1 MPKVSLIVPTY
12 NVEQYLVECMESIT
26 NQTLEDIE
34 VICINDGST
43 DGSLSILQSYADKDK
58 RIIIV
63 DKENGGYGIG
73 MNIGLEM
80 ATGEY
85 IGIVE
90 PDDFV
95 PVNMFGNLYDI
106 AKGNNLDFVKADFYR
121 FERATNGDMFL
132 TYNHLSK
139 KEEDYNVVFNPSE
152 TPEAIRWIMNT
163 WSGIYKREF
172 LIKNNIRHNETP
184 GASYQDTGFA
194 TLVTLLSKKM
204 CFLEGHYYK
213 YRKDNEGSS
222 VKSNRKYKCIVDE
235 FIWLR
240 SRLKELGCDSDV
252 DEAFFKETRLRAFFW
267 NYSRLSEEYQE
278 KFLHLEYVKKAA
290 LDFDESV
297 LGYKIPDKE
306 MKLKILSGDTEIR
319 EIENRKQSEYIEQ
332 YDELLKI
339 LQAYKKIVIVCSGKY
354 GQSIYRLIKAA
365 DCKAG
370 IYVCDNFTRGKMKE
384 FDERYIFSVEETV
397 AANKEAC
404 FIIANSNL
412 GSELRKQVIGLGA
425 EEKDIYLYER
435 NFISGNVGA
444 LYNII
449 KKCED
454 SN

>member
-73 MNIGLEM
+73 MNIGLEI

-172 LIKNNIRHNETP
+172 LNKWNIRHNETP
-184 GASYQDTGFA
+184 GASFQDNGFWFQTFVFA
-194 TLVTLLSKKM
+194 TRAMIIDKPYYMNRRDNPNSSVKKM
-204 CFLEGHYYK
+204 QKVFCVNVEYDHIKDVLIEHPETWNRFKSYYTLKRFHNCLTTLRRIDNSCKLDYVNRFSKEMKRAYQLDEIDEELFTAAERDNIKLLINQPNMYYKLKALPMNNGSTNINNNFKQVKTELDKIKRSHAYKVGKMIMYFPSKFKSFAKRVYRKINK
-213 YRKDNEGSS
+213 YRKG
-222 VKSNRKYKCIVDE
+222 
-235 FIWLR
+235 
-240 SRLKELGCDSDV
+240 
-252 DEAFFKETRLRAFFW
+252 
-267 NYSRLSEEYQE
+267 
-278 KFLHLEYVKKAA
+278 YVKN
-290 LDFDESV
+290 E
-297 LGYKIPDKE
+297 
-306 MKLKILSGDTEIR
+306 
-319 EIENRKQSEYIEQ
+319 
-332 YDELLKI
+332 
-339 LQAYKKIVIVCSGKY
+339 
-354 GQSIYRLIKAA
+354 
-365 DCKAG
+365 
-370 IYVCDNFTRGKMKE
+370 
-384 FDERYIFSVEETV
+384 
-397 AANKEAC
+397 
-404 FIIANSNL
+404 
-412 GSELRKQVIGLGA
+412 
-425 EEKDIYLYER
+425 
-435 NFISGNVGA
+435 
-444 LYNII
+444 
-449 KKCED
+449 
-454 SN
+454 

>member
-1 MPKVSLIVPTY
+1 LIEYENTGYGHKVNVGIRLAKGEYLAIVESDDY
-12 NVEQYLVECMESIT
+12 IAVDMFEELYLAAKR
-26 NQTLEDIE
+26 
-34 VICINDGST
+34 
-43 DGSLSILQSYADKDK
+43 ADADFVMANFEEYIDTRFGRMFSPFNRLKDK
-58 RIIIV
+58 
-63 DKENGGYGIG
+63 G
-73 MNIGLEM
+73 
-80 ATGEY
+80 
-85 IGIVE
+85 
-90 PDDFV
+90 
-95 PVNMFGNLYDI
+95 
-106 AKGNNLDFVKADFYR
+106 
-121 FERATNGDMFL
+121 
-132 TYNHLSK
+132 
-139 KEEDYNVVFNPSE
+139 DYNRVINLRHE
-152 TPEAIRWIMNT
+152 THLMPRIECNI
-163 WSGIYKREF
+163 WSGIYKLDF
-172 LIKNNIRHNETP
+172 LKDENIQCNESEE
-184 GASYQDTGFA
+184 ASYQDTGFA
-194 TLVTLLSKKM
+194 TLVTLLPRKM
-204 CFLEGHYYK
+204 CFLERHYYK